1 VRISGFIENFINNP
15 LLEMLWK
22 TSDNPN
28 EVRSMI
34 DIIRGKDSSDEQVE
48 SATAELMKI
57 AEKKGLPSV
66 IGDQLTY
73 ERASIGKQL
82 RKGKITVIESF
93 HLLRFRLAM
102 FHALMAKAGLH
113 LAFGR
118 EYVD

>member
-1 VRISGFIENFINNP
+1 
-15 LLEMLWK
+15 MLWK

-82 RKGKITVIESF
+82 RKGNITVIESF